1 MTDAEK
7 IFEALSEEQIAK
19 FDLFAGLLR
28 EENKR
33 MNLTSVDDI
42 DQIRARHFCDSLAA
56 VEIIEKFFEG
66 SSKVS
71 LVDIGSGAGFPGLA
85 LAIALPHLDVVSV
98 EATGKKVAFQQRVI
112 NEVGIASAKAVQGRS
127 EDMSHDTNYREKFDI
142 ATARAVA
149 PLGIL
154 AELALGFVKC
164 GGYFLAWKGA
174 KGDEEIVEAKAA
186 IEIMG
191 GEIVEQ
197 VPYQI
202 GAEASNLSIVCIK
215 KIKPTPKEYP
225 RKFGAIKKRPLGR

>member
-1 MTDAEK
+1 MIDAGN
-7 IFEALSEEQIAK
+7 IFESLNKGQIEK
-19 FDLFAGLLR
+19 FDLFASLLK

-42 DQIRARHFCDSLAA
+42 DQIRPRHFCDSVAA
-56 VEIIEKFFEG
+56 IDIIEKFFEG
-66 SSKVS
+66 SSSVS
-71 LVDIGSGAGFPGLA
+71 LVDIGSGAGFPALA
-85 LAIALPHLDVVSV
+85 LAIALEHLNVTSV

-112 NEVGIASAKAVQGRS
+112 DEAGIANAKAVQGRG
-127 EDMSHDTNYREKFDI
+127 EELAHEVNCRERFDV

-154 AELALGFVKC
+154 TELALGFVKC

-174 KGDEEIVEAKAA
+174 KGVEEIAEATAA

-197 VPYQI
+197 VPYKI
-202 GAEASNLSIVCIK
+202 GAEESNLSIVCIK
-215 KIKPTPKEYP
+215 KIKPTPKQYP
-225 RKFGAIKKRPLGR
+225 RKYGAIKKQPLGR